1 MNKAASH
8 TKGFTLVE
16 LLLVLGVMA
25 LLILAAFVTYPN
37 VQATQQVRAE
47 AERAMI
53 VVARLDDMTKH
64 SWKTYGMDT
73 EFFLN
78 AGVIAEEDK
87 EPSWGGSF
95 EIHPANT
102 GGSTGCAPGQCNRFA
117 LRYLNVPHN
126 VCLKLVTAMEPYSS
140 RVIVAPIG
148 TNVNVKRLPS
158 VRYDPGLAAQA
169 CSQGENGK
177 VGLVQ
182 FNP

>member
-1 MNKAASH
+1 
-8 TKGFTLVE
+8 
-16 LLLVLGVMA
+16 
-25 LLILAAFVTYPN
+25 
-37 VQATQQVRAE
+37 
-47 AERAMI
+47 MI

-126 VCLKLVTAMEPYSS
+126 ICLKLVTAMEPYSS
-140 RVIVAPIG
+140 RVVVAPIG